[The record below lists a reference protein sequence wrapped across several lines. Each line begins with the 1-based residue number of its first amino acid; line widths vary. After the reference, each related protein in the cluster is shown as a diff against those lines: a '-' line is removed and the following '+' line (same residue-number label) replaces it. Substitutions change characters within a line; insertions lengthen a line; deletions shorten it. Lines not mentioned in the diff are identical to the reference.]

1 MGVNEANDECPYKL
15 AGICMNSVSVYYD
28 EYCSPGTCAIY
39 KRIVKAQPV
48 RKAV

>member
-28 EYCSPGTCAIY
+28 EYCPNTCAIY
-39 KRIVKAQPV
+39 SRLVDAPKIEKA
-48 RKAV
+48 A